1 MRIIA
6 QRAGVDDVGVVAVRG
21 ELLLRH
27 AQLRRPTL
35 RLCGFPLVLN
45 LLPGG
50 ALASWADGLVSKNL
64 SAPVSASSIARNSCA
79 RSIAKL
85 GGGKILSLL
94 KPRAVLREKS
104 AFHTSNS
111 QVDRAHAPD
120 RCDNLDDLVAAAADL
135 VVHATMPDPDPPE
148 PLSATLT
155 RALHRH
161 PTLLAALLAYAAF
174 RAHTRD
180 ATSTPGPWV
189 RQPCLQPSPTPHLNT
204 DTPQG
209 PRWLAKLL
217 AWWFSQLMHV
227 CGARCTV
234 DVATPP
240 DAARRHMVV
249 WHPHGAYTCMA
260 LMHCGRHTVNGLPLR
275 WYPGV
280 APVLFATPGFRE
292 ALLLLNAR
300 SVDGRTMESLAAA
313 GLTLGVQPGGI
324 PEQLISDSSREVA
337 VFSERAGFVRLA
349 MKHGTALLPAYIFGE
364 NQACA
369 ARRTAA
375 AAPAT
380 SAHH

>member
-1 MRIIA
+1 M
-6 QRAGVDDVGVVAVRG
+6 
-21 ELLLRH
+21 
-27 AQLRRPTL
+27 
-35 RLCGFPLVLN
+35 
-45 LLPGG
+45 
-50 ALASWADGLVSKNL
+50 
-64 SAPVSASSIARNSCA
+64 
-79 RSIAKL
+79 
-85 GGGKILSLL
+85 
-94 KPRAVLREKS
+94 
-104 AFHTSNS
+104 
-111 QVDRAHAPD
+111 
-120 RCDNLDDLVAAAADL
+120 
-135 VVHATMPDPDPPE
+135 
-148 PLSATLT
+148 
-155 RALHRH
+155 
-161 PTLLAALLAYAAF
+161 
-174 RAHTRD
+174 
-180 ATSTPGPWV
+180 
-189 RQPCLQPSPTPHLNT
+189 RQPCHQPSPSPHLNT
-204 DTPQG
+204 HTPQG

-369 ARRTAA
+369 ARRHA
-375 AAPAT
+375 AAPPT
-380 SAHH
+380 SAHRRLRRPQVRDGPVGARLLGVVHARHRRLHRSDSREVGPAVDRAQGGRHSRALGPRRRRRAAQRRAD

>member
-1 MRIIA
+1 MQVRKREL
-6 QRAGVDDVGVVAVRG
+6 RAA
-21 ELLLRH
+21 
-27 AQLRRPTL
+27 
-35 RLCGFPLVLN
+35 
-45 LLPGG
+45 
-50 ALASWADGLVSKNL
+50 
-64 SAPVSASSIARNSCA
+64 
-79 RSIAKL
+79 
-85 GGGKILSLL
+85 
-94 KPRAVLREKS
+94 
-104 AFHTSNS
+104 
-111 QVDRAHAPD
+111 D

-189 RQPCLQPSPTPHLNT
+189 RQPCLQPSRCPHLNT
-204 DTPQG
+204 EPPQG